1 MVILMDWVHVLFVLK
16 LSLLLLHEMD
26 AVRAREWKMFIFL
39 KSMREETAYIIF
51 SVVHLPLYFWALF
64 TISQTFSSGYTFV
77 YLITDVF
84 LIAHTVIHFF
94 FRRHAANGFSSA
106 YSNALIYIMGVLA
119 VIHLILII

>member
-1 MVILMDWVHVLFVLK
+1 MLFVLK

-64 TISQTFSSGYTFV
+64 TISQPFSSGYTFV

-94 FRRHAANGFSSA
+94 FRRHAANSFSSA

-119 VIHLILII
+119 VIHLILIL

>member
-1 MVILMDWVHVLFVLK
+1 MNWIPVLFALNF
-16 LSLLLLHEMD
+16 SLLLLHEMD
-26 AVRAREWKMFIFL
+26 AVRAREWKMFIIL

-51 SVVHLPLYFWALF
+51 SVVHLPLYFWVIF
-64 TISQTFSSGYTFV
+64 TVSQTHSSGYAFV

-94 FRRHAANGFSSA
+94 FRRHAANGFFSA

-119 VIHLILII
+119 LIHLILIF